1 MLYCCW
7 YSIDKHWQ
15 RHKLEYIQSIIYWL
29 MVITSW
35 RVEQTNKNWDSVFF
49 SACPDGYFYGG
60 EIEQSSQRDMVVE
73 KGETSPTYRSF
84 NSWIIRIFLPFP
96 FCCSSYDDYWQ
107 LLLGPHLEHCLG
119 KCNSTVRIFQSY
131 NLPSLPILV
140 FPYPRA
146 LFVISYEESS
156 SNITAPNHDHMIIL
170 WLNHHPHVS
179 GVPMRRVL
187 LASYSVWTT
196 LENRRFSPRTFSSLQ
211 LLERS
216 PFSPRHSWAF
226 F

>member
-1 MLYCCW
+1 MPLMLYCCW

-15 RHKLEYIQSIIYWL
+15 RHNGPIDLNDHCTMAQALKKIAIYSINRLLIDGYNL
-29 MVITSW
+29 LKG
-35 RVEQTNKNWDSVFF
+35 RTNKQKLRQCPF

-119 KCNSTVRIFQSY
+119 KCNSTVRIFQS
-131 NLPSLPILV
+131 
-140 FPYPRA
+140 
-146 LFVISYEESS
+146 
-156 SNITAPNHDHMIIL
+156 
-170 WLNHHPHVS
+170 
-179 GVPMRRVL
+179 
-187 LASYSVWTT
+187 
-196 LENRRFSPRTFSSLQ
+196 
-211 LLERS
+211 
-216 PFSPRHSWAF
+216 
-226 F
+226 